1 MGGYRIPG
9 TTRKTTSDG
18 YDLISAAS
26 GMIVSVT
33 NRPDQP
39 KYLLAAPANPA
50 SDALTLSTDDWEELS
65 RAYAESWI
73 TWVTT
78 EIGMG
83 FHPDTPS
90 EEYSPPLPKDLAA
103 EYDGMIGFSH
113 DHLEDVYEVGM
124 ATMQRM
130 GWHEGPI
137 PESAAGQAFLRG
149 NRPI

>member
-1 MGGYRIPG
+1 MSRYGIPG

-18 YDLISAAS
+18 YDLISPAS
-26 GMIVSVT
+26 GMTVSIN

-39 KYLLAAPANPA
+39 AFLLTVPANPA
-50 SDALTLSTDDWEELS
+50 SDALFLSTDDWDELA
-65 RAYAESWI
+65 RAYAESWV

-90 EEYSPPLPKDLAA
+90 KDYVTPLPMDLAA
-103 EYDGMIGFSH
+103 EYDDMIRFSH
-113 DHLEDVYEVGM
+113 EHLGDIYEVGL

-149 NRPI
+149 NGTL